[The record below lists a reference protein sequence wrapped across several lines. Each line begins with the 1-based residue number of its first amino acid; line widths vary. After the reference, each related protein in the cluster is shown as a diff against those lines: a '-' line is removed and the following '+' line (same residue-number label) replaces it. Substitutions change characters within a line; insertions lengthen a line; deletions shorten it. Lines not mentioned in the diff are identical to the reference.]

1 MLKVLMMKL
10 CPARRYS
17 SCNVAK
23 NRVPKLIPK
32 SFSKRL
38 KSRAKSTVS
47 TSMIL
52 SFVRDMD
59 RVRVLMKGGSVT
71 LLTAFIFGYSL
82 NT

>member
-17 SCNVAK
+17 YCNVAK
-23 NRVPKLIPK
+23 NRVPKPVPK

-38 KSRAKSTVS
+38 KSRAKSTAS
-47 TSMIL
+47 TSMTLYFIGD
-52 SFVRDMD
+52 VD
-59 RVRVLMKGGSVT
+59 RVRVLTRAGSVT
-71 LLTAFIFGYSL
+71 SLMAFIFGYSL